1 MFLDEKKKAKAIKDI
16 ILWNIRYLFDNYYKP
31 IRESNFWS
39 ENYIEYESNGD
50 MNETISV
57 EDILIKLDHI

>member
-1 MFLDEKKKAKAIKDI
+1 MFLDEKKKTKAIKHI

-31 IRESNFWS
+31 IRVSNFWS

-50 MNETISV
+50 INETLSV